1 MVVTWRE
8 RRGYGEKRGGGA
20 GGAGGAGEEGAY
32 PVRVAPGCP
41 ANQKMRKE
49 VHPCCLFAFG
59 PCHLS
64 SRFLTPVPACQS
76 RASLSSGA
84 TRVRPVGRHR
94 LEGGNVTALQN

>member
-8 RRGYGEKRGGGA
+8 RRGYGEKRG